1 MGSGIDVLTDLIK
14 VTGPTI
20 FTGPEMIVNDAT
32 RHRYLLRRFLKGY
45 DMSELIQGSPT
56 IRDQIMFDE
65 QMTRRHYS
73 PNETISWQQPQVLDE
88 WEIRWR
94 FVVDHFSYS
103 DQDFELNAS
112 AGSTSLAQQY
122 KDFYKSRLRRVYT
135 SMLNG
140 FEDDLFAA
148 PNASEMES
156 SGGKLPYSIPAF
168 VNEFTNG
175 LHSGWTTVQGISR
188 VTEDRWRPVAVS
200 YAESPSASNGPDWD
214 LWDTLEEIHLR
225 VYRDELPTAEQYSE
239 GTPRPEHMFI
249 TASRQGI
256 INIKRGLRNSN
267 DQLLGMPGT
276 HSDPGY
282 MTPYFNGIPFVYVS
296 KKDTAAVY
304 PTGSGGALSTELD
317 TAGTTN
323 AGPRYEVLN
332 TKYMKMVWHA
342 RRYMKQHDPIRHP
355 NQPFTRVVPF
365 DSWYNLVLRSAQ
377 RQGIAFPAA
386 DIT

>member
-1 MGSGIDVLTDLIK
+1 MGSGIDVLTDLLK
-14 VTGPTI
+14 TTGPTI

-32 RHRYLLRRFLKGY
+32 RHRYLLRRFLVGY

-73 PNETISWQQPQVLDE
+73 PNEPLSWQMPQVLDE

-94 FVVDHFSYS
+94 FCVDHFAYT
-103 DQDFELNAS
+103 DQDFEFNQVE
-112 AGSTSLAQQY
+112 GMTSGARAQKY

-140 FEDDLFAA
+140 YEDDLFAA

-156 SGGKLPYSIPAF
+156 SGGKLPYSIPCF
-168 VNEFTNG
+168 VNELTNG

-188 VTEDRWRPVAVS
+188 VTEDRWRNVAVS
-200 YAESPSASNGPDWD
+200 YEESPSTGADWD
-214 LWDTLEEIHLR
+214 MWDSMESAHLQ

-239 GTPRPEHMFI
+239 GVPRPEHMFI
-249 TASRQGI
+249 CASRQGL
-256 INIKRGLRNSN
+256 INVKRALRNSN
-267 DQLLGMPGT
+267 DLLLDRPGGRQ
-276 HSDPGY
+276 DPGY
-282 MTPYFNGIPFVYVS
+282 QSPNFNGIPFVYVS

-323 AGPRYEVLN
+323 AGPRYEMLN
-332 TKYMKMVWHA
+332 TRYMKMVWHA
-342 RRYMKQHDPIRHP
+342 RRYMKQHEPIRHP
-355 NQPFTRVVPF
+355 NQPFTRIVPF
-365 DSWYNLVLRSAQ
+365 DSWYNLVLRSGQ
-377 RQGIAFPAA
+377 RQGIVFPAA